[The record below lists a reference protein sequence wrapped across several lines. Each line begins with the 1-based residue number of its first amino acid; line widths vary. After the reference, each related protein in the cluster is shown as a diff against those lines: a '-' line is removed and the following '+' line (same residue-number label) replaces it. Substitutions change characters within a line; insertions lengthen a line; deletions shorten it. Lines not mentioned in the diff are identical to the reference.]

1 MRDPTLK
8 FAVST
13 KQLERLQQLARQRK
27 QSVAAL
33 LRDLVENATQQEKGT
48 DDGNGHE

>member
-8 FAVST
+8 FAVSVT
-13 KQLERLQQLARQRK
+13 QLERLQHLARQRK

-33 LRDLVENATQQEKGT
+33 LRHLVEKATQQEKGT
-48 DDGNGHE
+48 DDQ